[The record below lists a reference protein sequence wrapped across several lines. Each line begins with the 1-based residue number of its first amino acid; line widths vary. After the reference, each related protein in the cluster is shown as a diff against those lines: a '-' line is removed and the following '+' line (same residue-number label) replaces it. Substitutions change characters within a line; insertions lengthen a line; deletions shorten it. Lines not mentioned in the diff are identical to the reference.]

1 VRHRKSGR
9 RLSMPGDRRRA
20 LLRGLAAA
28 MLIHEGISTTEARA
42 KEARRFVERLVTIG
56 KRGDVTARR
65 LAMQKLPNKILV
77 EKLFAVYG
85 PRYQNRPGGYTRIIK
100 LGPRKGDAAAM
111 ARLEFVEE
119 PEGPA
124 A

>member
-1 VRHRKSGR
+1 
-9 RLSMPGDRRRA
+9 MPGDRRRA
-20 LLRGLAAA
+20 LLRSLATS
-28 MLIHEGISTTEARA
+28 MLLHEGINTTEARA

-65 LAMQKLPNKILV
+65 LAMQKLPNKLMV

-100 LGPRKGDAAAM
+100 LGPRKGDAASM

-119 PEGPA
+119 PEQSA
-124 A
+124 S